1 MEAVQ
6 LFRRSV
12 ALRQKELLES
22 SLRSL
27 ETYALTSRSATSE
40 EASLRVREGQQ
51 ILDFIDRARQLQPRG
66 QVILAGGTA
75 AGETL
80 MEDGDVIRV
89 PEISSVVQVSGEVLL
104 PNALAYDSNATL
116 ETYVQRAGGYTQG
129 ADKAQVMVVRQ
140 DGSVAESMT
149 AALSPGDEIMV
160 LPKIEAKNIEITRGI
175 TQIIYQMAVA
185 AKVIFGL

>member
-1 MEAVQ
+1 MRSTAFAGVFGAWALLVLAVGAGALARMEAVQ

-12 ALRQKELLES
+12 ALRQKELLEN

-104 PNALAYDSNATL
+104 PNALAKPIDSDCGL
-116 ETYVQRAGGYTQG
+116 VFRRSSKSCGVLIG
-129 ADKAQVMVVRQ
+129 
-140 DGSVAESMT
+140 ESAFT
-149 AALSPGDEIMV
+149 ANTM
-160 LPKIEAKNIEITRGI
+160 
-175 TQIIYQMAVA
+175 
-185 AKVIFGL
+185 